1 MEIADAKRFVGQIC
15 EIHWHDRLGSEQR
28 RVVQIEDVVFIPLY
42 GGFVVTLDE
51 DIRVDKIQR
60 LVPAAGLMSDEQLG
74 IDSAAA

>member
-28 RVVQIEDVVFIPLY
+28 SIAQIEDVVFIPLY

-51 DIRVDKIQR
+51 DIRVDNIRR
-60 LVPAAGLMSDEQLG
+60 LVPATGLRSEDQLG
-74 IDSAAA
+74 LDTAAA